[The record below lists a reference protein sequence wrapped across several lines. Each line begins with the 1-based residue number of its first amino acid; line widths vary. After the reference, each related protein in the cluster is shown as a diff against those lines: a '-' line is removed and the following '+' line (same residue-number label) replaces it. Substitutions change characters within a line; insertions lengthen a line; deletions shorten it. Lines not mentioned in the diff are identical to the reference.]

1 MPESGYQDPIW
12 VSCFQNYEA
21 SPKSFSS
28 LSTSGRVSQV
38 VDLFPTISP
47 EVYLRKAR
55 LEDCWEVAETHYN
68 SFFPEYSFPL
78 DFFLRIDRLITM
90 LFGFSIPNGCQ
101 RTCFV
106 DVLGSRDE
114 EACLLGTEDLKL
126 GGFYGQWSLNKVY
139 VTGIL
144 SVDTV
149 DDFLLRKRPLR
160 QRRSVVSWILVRNL
174 EIF

>member
-1 MPESGYQDPIW
+1 
-12 VSCFQNYEA
+12 
-21 SPKSFSS
+21 
-28 LSTSGRVSQV
+28 
-38 VDLFPTISP
+38 
-47 EVYLRKAR
+47 
-55 LEDCWEVAETHYN
+55 
-68 SFFPEYSFPL
+68 
-78 DFFLRIDRLITM
+78 M

-126 GGFYGQWSLNKVY
+126 GGFYGRLSLNKVY

-149 DDFLLRKRPLR
+149 DDFLLSKKPLR

>member
-1 MPESGYQDPIW
+1 MCG
-12 VSCFQNYEA
+12 F
-21 SPKSFSS
+21 FS
-28 LSTSGRVSQV
+28 LICLCRVSQV

-78 DFFLRIDRLITM
+78 DFFVRIDRLITM